1 MNWEEIIETKE
12 NISYYI
18 GKGIATAREIVEEG
32 I

>member
-1 MNWEEIIETKE
+1 MNWEELIENKE

-18 GKGIATAREIVEEG
+18 GKGIATAKEIREQG

>member
-18 GKGIATAREIVEEG
+18 GKGIGKAGEISKEG

>member
-1 MNWEEIIETKE
+1 MNWEEIITSEE